1 MNEPSQPGEPKKS
14 DPEPSDL
21 RQTYRDIAPYLTL
34 GFQLAA
40 AVVGF
45 FLIGWWLDT
54 RYYTSPWFKLT
65 GLLLGSVGGM
75 IKFFRSVSTLNK
87 QDHS

>member
-1 MNEPSQPGEPKKS
+1 MNESNEQGEPKKS
-14 DPEPSDL
+14 DSKSSDA
-21 RQTYRDIAPYLTL
+21 RQVYRDLAPYLTL

-40 AVVGF
+40 AVIVF

-54 RYYTSPWFKLT
+54 RYDTSPWFKLV

-75 IKFFRSVSTLNK
+75 VKFFRSVSMLNK